1 MAARIVRPKI
11 FFIQSVCLI
20 NLMALLFLPSPAGK
34 TLL

>member
-1 MAARIVRPKI
+1 MAARIVCLKI
-11 FFIQSVCLI
+11 FSTQSVCLI